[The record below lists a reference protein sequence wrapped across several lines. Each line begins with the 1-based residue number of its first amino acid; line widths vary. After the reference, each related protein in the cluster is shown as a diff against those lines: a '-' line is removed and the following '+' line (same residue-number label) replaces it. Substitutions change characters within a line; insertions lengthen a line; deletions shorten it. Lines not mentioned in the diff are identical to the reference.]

1 MNLVEISNTP
11 KERLPIAKNT
21 AYKWHSLKKYPAL
34 LFKVGGKLFFD
45 LEEWDRMANEAKERQ
60 IKESMRIHRKAV

>member
-11 KERLPIAKNT
+11 KDRLPIAKNT
-21 AYKWHSLKKYPAL
+21 AYKWHSLKKHPAL

-45 LEEWDRMANEAKERQ
+45 LDEWDRMAKAARERQ
-60 IKESMRIHRKAV
+60 VKESMRIHRKAV